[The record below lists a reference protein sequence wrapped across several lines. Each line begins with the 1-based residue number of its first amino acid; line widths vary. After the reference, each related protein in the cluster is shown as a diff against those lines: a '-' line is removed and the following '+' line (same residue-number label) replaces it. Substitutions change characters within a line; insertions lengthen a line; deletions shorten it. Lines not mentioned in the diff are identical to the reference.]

1 MPSGREKRRRAQK
14 RRNKNRSASGRE
26 KNLEKICSNY
36 HAAKNGEKQL
46 EGHAVAKDNKGA
58 DPGVARDVLAHG
70 SLPLQIEQQD
80 YSMDDDG
87 DDRSCSCQEG
97 V

>member
-26 KNLEKICSNY
+26 KNLEKMRSNY

-58 DPGVARDVLAHG
+58 DPGVAHDVLAHG
-70 SLPLQIEQQD
+70 SPPPQIEQQD
-80 YSMDDDG
+80 CAMDDDG

>member
-26 KNLEKICSNY
+26 KDLEKKRSNY

-46 EGHAVAKDNKGA
+46 EGHAVAEDNKGA
-58 DPGVARDVLAHG
+58 GTSHLSTKWNQPEPAQFES
-70 SLPLQIEQQD
+70 SLGKVSL
-80 YSMDDDG
+80 
-87 DDRSCSCQEG
+87 
-97 V
+97 